1 MQISRRVQGILPS
14 MTLAVSAKAK
24 ALKAQGVDVV
34 SFGAGEPDF
43 RTPEHICEAGI
54 RAIRDGHHGYVV
66 PSSGLAELKA
76 AVADYLARK
85 CGLKYEPSQVIITCG
100 GKHALY
106 EACLATLEP
115 GDEAILPAPYWVSY
129 PEMIRLAGAEPV
141 ILHAGSDQEFKISP
155 DQLAKAI
162 TKRTRAVIL
171 NSPSNPTGAVYTRQE
186 LADLADTVAGRDL
199 WVFSDEIYNELVYDD
214 VDTCSFATLGDRI
227 AAQTITFGGA
237 SKSWAMTGW
246 RIGWAAGPADLIEA
260 MGNLQ
265 DQSTSNPTSI
275 CQYAAIAAVSGPT
288 EPLAA
293 MKAEF
298 NRRRVYMHGRLSA
311 MPGVRCVR
319 PQGAFY
325 AFPDVSA
332 TYDRI
337 LGKGIKGPKSAA
349 WAEKVLEQAKV
360 AVVPGGAFGD
370 DNCVRLSF
378 ATSMPQIEK
387 GLDRL
392 EKFLKGLKPPAR
404 H

>member
-1 MQISRRVQGILPS
+1 MKIAKRVLGIRPS

-24 ALKAQGVDVV
+24 AMKAAGHDVV
-34 SFGAGEPDF
+34 GFGAGEPDF
-43 RTPEHICEAGI
+43 KTPPHICEAAI
-54 RAIRDGHHGYVV
+54 QAIRDGHHGYIV
-66 PSSGLAELKA
+66 PSSGLADLKK
-76 AVADYLARK
+76 AVADYLKRC
-85 CGLKYEPSQVIITCG
+85 CGLSYEPAQVLIGCG

-106 EACLATLEP
+106 EAFMAALEP
-115 GDEAILPAPYWVSY
+115 GDEAVLPAPYWVSY
-129 PEMIRLAGAEPV
+129 PEMIGLAGAKTV
-141 ILHAGSDQEFKISP
+141 VVHAGADQGFKITP
-155 DQLAKAI
+155 AQLAAAL
-162 TKRTRAVIL
+162 TPRTRVVVL
-171 NSPSNPTGAVYTRQE
+171 NSPSNPTGAVYTRAE
-186 LADLADTVAGRDL
+186 LAALAEVVAGQDIR
-199 WVFSDEIYNELVYDD
+199 VFSDEIYNELVYDGI
-214 VDTCSFATLGDRI
+214 DTCSFATLRPELM
-227 AAQTITFGGA
+227 AQTVTFGGA

-246 RIGWAAGPADLIEA
+246 RIGWAAGPADLIKA

-275 CQYAAIAAVSGPT
+275 SQYAAIAAVSGPAD
-288 EPLAA
+288 PLAA

-298 NRRRVYMHGRLSA
+298 DSRRVYMYERLSA

-337 LGKGIKGPKSAA
+337 LGKGVKGPKSAA

-370 DNCVRLSF
+370 DACVRLSF

-392 EKFLKGLKPPAR
+392 EKFLKG
-404 H
+404 